1 MTDTELHLMAQQE
14 FRAQRGACLALAT
27 RRDDLQALYA
37 DRAEM
42 FTYLLQ
48 ILATATPVA
57 EEPASA
63 PLSPDGR
70 YQGVD

>member
-14 FRAQRGACLALAT
+14 FRAQRGACLALVT
-27 RRDDLQALYA
+27 RHDDLQELYA

-42 FTYLLQ
+42 FTYLLKV
-48 ILATATPVA
+48 LAAITPA
-57 EEPASA
+57 DEPALA

>member
-14 FRAQRGACLALAT
+14 FRAQRGACLALVT
-27 RRDDLQALYA
+27 RHDDLQELYA

-42 FTYLLQ
+42 FAYLLKV
-48 ILATATPVA
+48 LAATTPA
-57 EEPASA
+57 DEPALA

>member
-27 RRDDLQALYA
+27 RRDDLQNLYA

-42 FTYLLQ
+42 FTYLLK
-48 ILATATPVA
+48 ILAAVTPTV
-57 EEPASA
+57 ETTIAS
-63 PLSPDGR
+63 LSPDGR

>member
-27 RRDDLQALYA
+27 RGDDLQELYA
-37 DRAEM
+37 NRAEM
-42 FTYLLQ
+42 FTYLLKV
-48 ILATATPVA
+48 LAAAPVA
-57 EEPASA
+57 CDPEALA